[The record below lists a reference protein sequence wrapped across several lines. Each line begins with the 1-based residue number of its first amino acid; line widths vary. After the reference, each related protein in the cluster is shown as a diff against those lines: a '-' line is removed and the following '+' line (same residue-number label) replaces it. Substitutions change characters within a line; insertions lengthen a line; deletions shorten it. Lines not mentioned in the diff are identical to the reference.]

1 MLLLLFMML
10 FFVMLAVLVVVLLFV
25 MLVLM
30 LTVLLLLLFLLLRQR
45 SLLPRALSQLNCRFV
60 TLCKSHQLQSTQ
72 RVPPRE
78 HAGVLSRREGGC
90 SV

>member
-1 MLLLLFMML
+1 MLLLLLMML
-10 FFVMLAVLVVVLLFV
+10 FFVMLVVLLV
-25 MLVLM
+25 VL
-30 LTVLLLLLFLLLRQR
+30 LLKVLLLLLFLLLRQR